1 MDAPSASRST
11 SRRVIPPAL
20 PLALR
25 GPGAANPNR
34 AATGSLQILPFGV
47 GRNRLEQAIA
57 NTGVDAR
64 LVRDLG
70 GAEVVMTLRSF
81 FRRRPR
87 LLRDAE
93 ARGTPVY
100 VLRSN
105 TVLQM
110 ESCLT
115 EMVEAGRGGQR

>member
-1 MDAPSASRST
+1 M
-11 SRRVIPPAL
+11 
-20 PLALR
+20 
-25 GPGAANPNR
+25 
-34 AATGSLQILPFGV
+34 
-47 GRNRLEQAIA
+47 

-115 EMVEAGRGGQR
+115 EMVEAGAAANGDASSQPRPDASAPSGPAQRLRLALTQPRT